1 MSAEK
6 YEVDEEEMDSEEE
19 DSEDKESS
27 QFSESSEEE
36 DDASDTGLTENQNRL
51 LYMISLYTNIA
62 QSDEEA
68 EEWIRKSALLVM
80 TYEGI
85 VQQVFDY
92 DYAPASMS
100 VENRRKYFN
109 MSQEG
114 RSDVDF
120 LREEE
125 LINGLKLS

>member
-1 MSAEK
+1 MK
-6 YEVDEEEMDSEEE
+6 KQRNGFV
-19 DSEDKESS
+19 K
-27 QFSESSEEE
+27 
-36 DDASDTGLTENQNRL
+36 
-51 LYMISLYTNIA
+51 
-62 QSDEEA
+62 
-68 EEWIRKSALLVM
+68 ALVEIM

-114 RSDVDF
+114 GAM
-120 LREEE
+120 
-125 LINGLKLS
+125 LIFYAKRN

>member
-1 MSAEK
+1 
-6 YEVDEEEMDSEEE
+6 
-19 DSEDKESS
+19 
-27 QFSESSEEE
+27 
-36 DDASDTGLTENQNRL
+36 
-51 LYMISLYTNIA
+51 MISLYTNIA
-62 QSDEEA
+62 QSDEEP
-68 EEWIRKSALLVM
+68 EEWIRKSAVLVM

-125 LINGLKLS
+125 LINGLKLSAKHTNPLLLPNF